1 MDSRFQIFG
10 AKTTPDIRSG
20 FLGIV
25 IGPETILPDMS
36 GGPTDFR
43 EDCQGSNQGPFSG
56 VISRYF
62 CMKLHT
68 NSRSEKKISVRI
80 FLISRCKVSSSHMPS
95 ISRHSDYST

>member
-36 GGPTDFR
+36 GGQTDFR
-43 EDCQGSNQGPFSG
+43 EDCLLRLAQFLSNRKG
-56 VISRYF
+56 
-62 CMKLHT
+62 
-68 NSRSEKKISVRI
+68 
-80 FLISRCKVSSSHMPS
+80 
-95 ISRHSDYST
+95 

>member
-43 EDCQGSNQGPFSG
+43 EDWHLNAEITICT
-56 VISRYF
+56 ISPTNIQF
-62 CMKLHT
+62 C
-68 NSRSEKKISVRI
+68 
-80 FLISRCKVSSSHMPS
+80 
-95 ISRHSDYST
+95 

>member
-43 EDCQGSNQGPFSG
+43 EDCCMPLSGHLNQSMNEGSRAMTMF
-56 VISRYF
+56 F
-62 CMKLHT
+62 L
-68 NSRSEKKISVRI
+68 KK
-80 FLISRCKVSSSHMPS
+80 
-95 ISRHSDYST
+95 

>member
-36 GGPTDFR
+36 GGPTDLR
-43 EDCQGSNQGPFSG
+43 EDCIRP
-56 VISRYF
+56 IY
-62 CMKLHT
+62 
-68 NSRSEKKISVRI
+68 
-80 FLISRCKVSSSHMPS
+80 
-95 ISRHSDYST
+95 

>member
-25 IGPETILPDMS
+25 TGPETILPDMS

-43 EDCQGSNQGPFSG
+43 ED
-56 VISRYF
+56 
-62 CMKLHT
+62 
-68 NSRSEKKISVRI
+68 
-80 FLISRCKVSSSHMPS
+80 
-95 ISRHSDYST
+95 

>member
-43 EDCQGSNQGPFSG
+43 A
-56 VISRYF
+56 Y
-62 CMKLHT
+62 
-68 NSRSEKKISVRI
+68 
-80 FLISRCKVSSSHMPS
+80 KVLNTLLSHIM
-95 ISRHSDYST
+95 

>member
-43 EDCQGSNQGPFSG
+43 EDCINVSNMP
-56 VISRYF
+56 
-62 CMKLHT
+62 
-68 NSRSEKKISVRI
+68 I
-80 FLISRCKVSSSHMPS
+80 FLLKKCEKLLQCNSFSHFFNEK
-95 ISRHSDYST
+95 Y

>member
-10 AKTTPDIRSG
+10 AKTTLDIRSG

-43 EDCQGSNQGPFSG
+43 EDWFGLLSSDFCTTSWIFLHDPVCPKTGPVLSKNLVRSVLKPGPFCPG
-56 VISRYF
+56 
-62 CMKLHT
+62 T
-68 NSRSEKKISVRI
+68 WSV
-80 FLISRCKVSSSHMPS
+80 LS
-95 ISRHSDYST
+95 

>member
-25 IGPETILPDMS
+25 IGPETILPDMF

-43 EDCQGSNQGPFSG
+43 EDCCG
-56 VISRYF
+56 
-62 CMKLHT
+62 
-68 NSRSEKKISVRI
+68 RI
-80 FLISRCKVSSSHMPS
+80 YAITAIKHCFPMH
-95 ISRHSDYST
+95 

>member
-10 AKTTPDIRSG
+10 AKTTSDIWSR

-43 EDCQGSNQGPFSG
+43 EDWALRFAPVCP
-56 VISRYF
+56 
-62 CMKLHT
+62 
-68 NSRSEKKISVRI
+68 SVR
-80 FLISRCKVSSSHMPS
+80 SSHF
-95 ISRHSDYST
+95 TV

>member
-43 EDCQGSNQGPFSG
+43 EDCWSCDPTHLYKFSFLF
-56 VISRYF
+56 YL
-62 CMKLHT
+62 KLSYEFWFQMT
-68 NSRSEKKISVRI
+68 QL
-80 FLISRCKVSSSHMPS
+80 FLRKTSFNFEI
-95 ISRHSDYST
+95 